1 MCCRMDAVAWHTSL
15 HSNAVLVS
23 ELWTKTASAACG
35 QTIGSARTQGSSRVH
50 MELVSAALCLKT
62 TWQAALVLSLLH
74 FLVSAMDTQYVP
86 VSSVHAIALWSFLQ
100 MHGERSPLLGRDP
113 SLMEHGKA
121 VMPSAVDAVPG
132 ILLQKLTEEVQKR
145 PEAAEHVLLPHLHE
159 APFAAEP
166 SVVSQG
172 GWEQVLV
179 AATHRRPE
187 AAVHSVTP
195 HVHAAPLAAEPSDM
209 RQSGMATSEH

>member
-23 ELWTKTASAACG
+23 ELWTKTASAACV
-35 QTIGSARTQGSSRVH
+35 AKGSSRVH
-50 MELVSAALCLKT
+50 VELVSAALCLKT

-132 ILLQKLTEEVQKR
+132 ILLQKLTEEVQ
-145 PEAAEHVLLPHLHE
+145 
-159 APFAAEP
+159 
-166 SVVSQG
+166 
-172 GWEQVLV
+172 W
-179 AATHRRPE
+179 RPE
-187 AAVHSVTP
+187 AAVQVVLL
-195 HVHAAPLAAEPSDM
+195 HVHAAPLAAEPSVVP
-209 RQSGMATSEH
+209 QTGMATSEH

>member
-1 MCCRMDAVAWHTSL
+1 VCCRMDVVAWHASL

-35 QTIGSARTQGSSRVH
+35 HTIGSARTQGSSRVH
-50 MELVSAALCLKT
+50 VELVSAALCLKT

-132 ILLQKLTEEVQKR
+132 ILLQKLTEEVQ
-145 PEAAEHVLLPHLHE
+145 
-159 APFAAEP
+159 
-166 SVVSQG
+166 
-172 GWEQVLV
+172 W
-179 AATHRRPE
+179 RPE
-187 AAVHSVTP
+187 AAVQVVLL
-195 HVHAAPLAAEPSDM
+195 HVHAAPLAAEPSVVP
-209 RQSGMATSEH
+209 QTGMATSEH